1 MEKLI
6 TSKKANTIIVKVLGY
21 AAYME
26 TLYAGKS
33 MTRADIEED
42 VKNRL
47 LLSLNNL
54 VNENKLPTGVAY
66 KGRHFDPKKKVAD
79 GLFF

>member
-1 MEKLI
+1 MEKPI

-54 VNENKLPTGVAY
+54 VNLPRRGRIAY
-66 KGRHFDPKKKVAD
+66 TNLSVVDPS
-79 GLFF
+79 